1 MIHLFPPHDATCI
14 YFIIFSPQLLLSVL
28 LYLLFLSLSSFSLLF
43 LSLSLSL
50 FLRVTEVHRAGQ
62 GWGKSLF
69 IAKSE
74 LHHDPIRQVQYLKD
88 DCLKFR
94 VASVVLH

>member
-28 LYLLFLSLSSFSLLF
+28 LYLLFLSP
-43 LSLSLSL
+43 LSLSLFSLSLLSL